1 MNTNSPTLTL
11 SQLVKQLLFFW
22 SLMVL
27 ALFLY
32 CDLKEQAMLANS
44 DYLMTFHTAGW
55 IAGHGQWQILYPGPG
70 AATFHG
76 EPFDLKAHEL
86 LPFLKDYSVA
96 EYMYMPLSAFVF
108 APFALL
114 PANLSLL
121 AFQLFSLLT
130 AYICSGLL
138 GVSTKSK
145 DSSKPKDSSQQKD
158 SSEPKRESAASRA
171 LLPFLALLVFLPAF
185 LTLWIGQ
192 VGIIF
197 GLFPLSLAYFLL
209 VKKKDFAA
217 GLILSLLSLKPQ
229 LLVPALFLVFGRL
242 AVKKFSLLFG
252 LLSGLVGIFAAN
264 YLVLGSK
271 LFGQWLQCLALS
283 DRVYSDPAMGVPVR
297 LATSLPRALLFSRPV
312 EERLFLKPF
321 IYAFAALLIVAGLL
335 VLWRACKT
343 LAEEDQVRL
352 ALILGSLALPCVV
365 PHMFIYDL
373 CVLAPAAYLILTDG
387 SPSKASPFR
396 HIRPFLLLLWLA
408 VNLYCIMVMSVPDWV
423 SPLLLC
429 SLMLLVY
436 LASALP
442 FLKTKSKAVSQER
455 GAAS

>member
-1 MNTNSPTLTL
+1 MT
-11 SQLVKQLLFFW
+11 
-22 SLMVL
+22 
-27 ALFLY
+27 LFLY

-108 APFALL
+108 APFAVLA
-114 PANLSLL
+114 PNLSLL
-121 AFQLFSLLT
+121 TFQLFSLLT
-130 AYICSGLL
+130 AFICCALL
-138 GVSTKSK
+138 GVSKAES
-145 DSSKPKDSSQQKD
+145 PKG
-158 SSEPKRESAASRA
+158 SAVGRA
-171 LLPFLALLVFLPAF
+171 VLPFLAFLVFLPAF

-209 VKKKDFAA
+209 MKKKDFAA
-217 GLILSLLSLKPQ
+217 GLTLALLSLKPQ
-229 LLVPALFLVFGRL
+229 LLVPALFLVFARL
-242 AVKKFSLLFG
+242 TVKKVSLLLG
-252 LLSGLVGIFAAN
+252 LVSGLVAIFAAN

-283 DRVYSDPAMGVPVR
+283 DRIYSDPAMGVPVR

-321 IYAFAALLIVAGLL
+321 IYAFAALLIVAGLI

-343 LAEEDQVRL
+343 LPEEDQVRL

-373 CVLAPAAYLILTDG
+373 CVLAAAAYLILSDG
-387 SPSKASPFR
+387 SPTKESPFR

-408 VNLYCIMVMSVPDWV
+408 VNLYCIMVMVVPDWV
-423 SPLLLC
+423 SPLFLC

-436 LASALP
+436 LASAAP
-442 FLKTKSKAVSQER
+442 FLKSKSKGASQER
-455 GAAS
+455 GAGS

>member
-1 MNTNSPTLTL
+1 MNTTSPTLTL
-11 SQLVKQLLFFW
+11 TQLVKQLLLFW

-114 PANLSLL
+114 APNFSLL
-121 AFQLFSLLT
+121 AFQLFSLST
-130 AYICSGLL
+130 AYVCCVLL
-138 GVSTKSK
+138 GVSKEK
-145 DSSKPKDSSQQKD
+145 SSQ
-158 SSEPKRESAASRA
+158 ESAAGRA
-171 LLPFLALLVFLPAF
+171 LLPFLAFLVFLPAF

-217 GLILSLLSLKPQ
+217 GLTLALLSLKPQ
-229 LLVPALFLVFGRL
+229 LLVPALFLVFARL
-242 AVKKFSLLFG
+242 AVKKVSLLLG
-252 LLSGLVGIFAAN
+252 LISGLVSIFAAN
-264 YLVLGSK
+264 YLLLGSK

-283 DRVYSDPAMGVPVR
+283 DRIYSDPAMGVPVR

-321 IYAFAALLIVAGLL
+321 IYALAALLIVAGLF

-343 LAEEDQVRL
+343 LPEDDQVRL
-352 ALILGSLALPCVV
+352 GLILGSLALPCVV

-373 CVLAPAAYLILTDG
+373 CVLAAAAYLILADG
-387 SPSKASPFR
+387 SRTKESPFR

-408 VNLYCIMVMSVPDWV
+408 INVYCIMVMAVPDWV

-442 FLKTKSKAVSQER
+442 FLKSTSKAVSQER